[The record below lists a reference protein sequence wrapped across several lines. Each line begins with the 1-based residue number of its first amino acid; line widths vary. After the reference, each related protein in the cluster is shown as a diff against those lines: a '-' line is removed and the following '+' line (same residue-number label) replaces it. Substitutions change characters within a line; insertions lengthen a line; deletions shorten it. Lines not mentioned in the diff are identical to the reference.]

1 MTVGEL
7 IESLKTLPQDM
18 EIMVINED
26 RQDPVDIVTVSRGR
40 YRETDLGSL
49 IRETDFDDEDHS
61 DDFIQ
66 DDEKGTIAVLV
77 TW

>member
-7 IESLKTLPQDM
+7 IKELQALPQDM

-26 RQDPVDIVTVSRGR
+26 RQDPVDIVTISRGSW
-40 YRETDLGSL
+40 TDDA
-49 IRETDFDDEDHS
+49 IDEDDH
-61 DDFIQ
+61 DPEFVQ
-66 DDEKGTIAVLV
+66 DDDNGTVAVLV